1 MFRYTGKEAGLS
13 DGKYVPR
20 KEPMRV
26 EYVVA
31 SLGTEESRAAIR
43 VAERAKKGIW
53 KEAESSVTDIAD
65 ERILIDRRES
75 SLSRAQREY
84 VCHVFGRLYAREGE
98 DTHMNFTFREAW
110 EAMSSDPCTV
120 MRNPLLNAEG
130 FRILSNG
137 TLQAVVGDGFHCKA
151 CSKAEFL
158 AECVMGDIAHGWTH
172 NDAAEQHF
180 RDKSAEDTPDVT
192 DAVKIPGTVRIVGT
206 QEPETECDA
215 AGEEK
220 K

>member
-1 MFRYTGKEAGLS
+1 MFRYTGKEVELS

-31 SLGTEESRAAIR
+31 SLGTEESRAAIK
-43 VAERAKKGIW
+43 VAERSKKPIW
-53 KEAESSVTDIAD
+53 KDTEATVTDIAD
-65 ERILIDRRES
+65 ERIRIDRRES

-84 VCHVFGRLYAREGE
+84 VCHVFGRLYAREGD

-110 EAMSSDPCTV
+110 EAMSSDHCTV

-130 FRILSNG
+130 FRILANG
-137 TLQAVVGDGFHCKA
+137 TLQAVIGEGHYCKP
-151 CSKAEFL
+151 CSKVEFL
-158 AECVMGDIAHGWTH
+158 SECIMGDIAHGWTH

-180 RDKSAEDTPDVT
+180 RDKEEENRNESTPESPQQQ
-192 DAVKIPGTVRIVGT
+192 KT
-206 QEPETECDA
+206 QEPEIEDNE
-215 AGEEK
+215 GIEEK

>member
-1 MFRYTGKEAGLS
+1 MFRYTGKEVELS

-31 SLGTEESRAAIR
+31 SLGTEESRAAIK
-43 VAERAKKGIW
+43 VAEKAKKPIW
-53 KEAESSVTDIAD
+53 KDTEATVTDIAD
-65 ERILIDRRES
+65 ERIRIDRRES

-84 VCHVFGRLYAREGE
+84 VCHVFGRMYAREGE
-98 DTHMNFTFREAW
+98 DTHMNFTLREAW
-110 EAMSSDPCTV
+110 DAMSSDHCTV

-130 FRILSNG
+130 FRILANG
-137 TLQAVVGDGFHCKA
+137 TLQAVIGEGYYCKS
-151 CSKAEFL
+151 CSKVEFL
-158 AECVMGDIAHGWTH
+158 SECIMGDIAHGWTH

-180 RDKSAEDTPDVT
+180 RDKEEEKKDGATPET
-192 DAVKIPGTVRIVGT
+192 PQPQKT
-206 QEPETECDA
+206 QEPEIKDDE
-215 AGEEK
+215 GIEEK